1 MNIAEIVY
9 YFIYWLGFVLT
20 GAIIV
25 RVLFSWFA
33 MGGGNAGGPV
43 VRLLDDI
50 TEPILAPMRRVIPT
64 LGMIDIS
71 PIIAIL
77 LIQFLTT
84 LILGQIHT

>member
-1 MNIAEIVY
+1 MNIAEVVY

-20 GAIIV
+20 GAIVV
-25 RVLFSWFA
+25 RILFSWFA
-33 MGGGNAGGPV
+33 MGGGNVGGPV

-50 TEPILAPMRRVIPT
+50 TEPILAPLRRVIPT

-77 LIQFLTT
+77 LIQFVTT
-84 LILGQIHT
+84 LILAQIHT